1 MQNNP
6 FVKQKQAAPSS
17 EFMLA
22 TVDTIP
28 DEYTVTLILDGMTEA
43 LQKPYK
49 VLSSAWP
56 LDTGYRVIVMKLSGT
71 YVVIGKI
78 GAADEGGGGGGT
90 YVLPVATDTRLGGIK
105 VGDNLSIDRYG
116 VLSADAEAYELPTA
130 TALRLGGI
138 KVGNGLTV
146 QEDGTLAATGG
157 GSSGYTLPP
166 ATTGSLGGVIVGS
179 GLSVDS
185 NGVLSASGGSG
196 GEATVVT
203 SDVVSRNTAISLSQ
217 IVSSEIAVV
226 GKRAS
231 LHVVLKLGDNHS
243 TDSAVDIAGYVNS
256 GYRPAVDSFVIF
268 NYKRE
273 SYGSTEGYIW
283 VRKDGE
289 ISFRGRCSYNEN
301 IEFSIDYFLP

>member
-105 VGDNLSIDRYG
+105 VG
-116 VLSADAEAYELPTA
+116 
-130 TALRLGGI
+130 
-138 KVGNGLTV
+138 NGLTV
-146 QEDGTLAATGG
+146 QEDGTLSATGG
-157 GSSGYTLPP
+157 GGSGYVLPP

-196 GEATVVT
+196 GESTVVT
-203 SDVVSRNTAISLSQ
+203 TDVVSRNTAISLSQ

-231 LHVVLKLGDNHS
+231 LHVVFKPGDNHS
-243 TDSAVDIAGYVNS
+243 TDSAVGIAGYVNS

-273 SYGSTEGYIW
+273 SYGNTEGYIW

-289 ISFRGRCSYNEN
+289 ISFRGKCSYNEN

>member
-28 DEYTVTLILDGMTEA
+28 DEYTVTLILDGMTNA

-78 GAADEGGGGGGT
+78 GAADEGGGGGGS

-185 NGVLSASGGSG
+185 NGVLSANGGSG
-196 GEATVVT
+196 GESTVVT
-203 SDVVSRNTAISLSQ
+203 SDVVSKNTAITLSA

-226 GKRAS
+226 GKMAS
-231 LHVVLKLGDNHS
+231 LYVKFQTGENHS
-243 TDSAVDIAGYVNS
+243 QPYVSGIAGYVKS
-256 GYRPAVDSFVIF
+256 GYRPAVDSFLHF
-268 NYKRE
+268 NYKRA
-273 SYGSTEGYIW
+273 SYGNTDGYIW
-283 VRKDGE
+283 IRKDGE
-289 ISFRGRCSYNEN
+289 ISFRGQCSYNED
-301 IEFSIDYFLP
+301 IEFTINYLLP